1 MANRKITDLAELT
14 TPASDDVIPIVDIS
28 ETGNATKNKKITAGN
43 LLQGTP
49 SLSFKL
55 ANGTEAAPSLAF
67 TSATSTG
74 LYRSA
79 ANELSIAT
87 NGGQA
92 IKVESNNKTTI
103 YGDLVV
109 TGGTTTISSTQI
121 DVNDKNLQLAT
132 GNSSDSG
139 ADGGGLTVKGA
150 SDKTWNW
157 VDSTD
162 AWTANQHIDVTA
174 GKVFKIAGTEVL
186 NATTLGSGVVSS
198 SLTSVGTLGSLTVT
212 NAITAG
218 SLDISG
224 GADID
229 GDITVSSAQPKIY
242 LTDTNNDSDY
252 LIKNGNGEFNIQD
265 VTNSAN
271 RLTINSSGNATFSGS
286 VTATG
291 GLNGS
296 GASITALNAS
306 NISSGTI
313 AAARVAT
320 LNQDT
325 TGTAAIATTVTV
337 ADESGDVENFILFTQ
352 TATGNLS
359 VKSGTNLT
367 FNSNTGYL
375 SATGFSGNGS
385 NLTSLHGSEITSGT
399 LPDARFPSTLPA
411 ISGANLT
418 NVNATTLDSIDSGS
432 FLRSDANDTSTGVL
446 TLTTS
451 SGYPLNINGSA
462 NGKIVLQGA
471 TNPYIRWREG
481 STDKAYIQWHS
492 SGYFDLRNQEDG
504 SGLRIKDAIT
514 FTLDGT
520 TFHAVWHAGND
531 GSGSGLNAD
540 LLDGQEGSY
549 YRNASNLNAGTVSTA
564 RLGSG
569 TASSSVY
576 LRGDGTWAAVTAGDA
591 TTFDGLDSTQFL
603 RSDASDTASGDIT
616 FSDSGAYP
624 VVIGTASGMDDGRLL
639 LRGSNNP
646 YIRFREGNTDKALV
660 QWHSDGYLRLMNQ
673 EDSSNLRIQDDIK
686 FSPDNSTYYK
696 MWNAYNDGSGSGLDA
711 DTLDGVQANRLL
723 GSYNNAGTTGWQN
736 SNANFRFNGGSSGA
750 NGLAMH
756 ASDGDFLW
764 QLYGGGTTYG
774 FLNANWGGWDLK
786 KAIDGQLQLRIGGT
800 DYTVWNQQND
810 GSGSGLDADTVD
822 GVQLDSLVRKSHNS
836 NYLINFGS
844 GSNSNHTRSSHAYAI
859 FQEGGGW
866 SSPYPDLCINYH
878 TGIKIGCGSQS
889 YGGLRF
895 TPDYNSETILMSINN
910 GLETNGNGNV
920 KVNTELHVSGDYH
933 SSGGARLLLKKT
945 DNNVSDHI
953 IFYNGTTR
961 VGEIGCH
968 DNSWIRI
975 NQSTG
980 NNIYT
985 PRYIR
990 ADAGFF
996 VDGTSKGINGSG
1008 NFIGGTIAGASDYG
1022 TLLRSDTSDSVIGG
1036 PWQLTNNNSSW
1047 AYRFFN
1053 STGTNNSVYMAHG
1066 SHGVHIR
1073 NDSCSTGGY
1082 LLQVYGSNGTDF
1094 KVRGGDALATSGG
1107 NTMWHAGNDGS
1118 GSGLDSDT
1126 CDGQHLS
1133 TTSNVTF
1140 MSLSALSI
1148 VANAAFVLG
1157 DDKPIKFGNTETTPD
1172 ATIDWHTPSW
1182 GDRLEINVPTNGDIY
1197 YMVGNEND
1205 YHVFKNEGDTRM
1217 AIKDE
1222 IYVHRHI
1229 IPASDNF
1236 VDLGNSSK
1244 RLDDIYATSGT
1255 VNTSDRNEK
1264 NTIVDTDLGLS
1275 FVNKL
1280 KPVSYKFNNK
1290 TRTHYGL
1297 IAQDVETLLS
1307 DISKP
1312 TTDFAGFIKTENPDE
1327 VYNKLDK
1334 EDGKIPEGKDIG
1346 DVKKAAFTSY
1356 GLRYNEFIAPL
1367 IKAVQELSAEVETL
1381 KTKVSALEAA

>member
-150 SDKTWNW
+150 SDKTWSW

-162 AWTANQHIDVTA
+162 AWTANQHIDVTT
-174 GKVFKIAGTEVL
+174 GKVFKIAGTQVL
-186 NATTLGSGVVSS
+186 SATTLGSGVVSS

-212 NAITAG
+212 NAVTAG

-224 GADID
+224 

-265 VTNSAN
+265 VTNSTN

-313 AAARVAT
+313 AAARVPT
-320 LNQDT
+320 LNQNT
-325 TGTAAIATTVTV
+325 TGSAATLTTARAIAGVNFDGSADISLNNNAITNGAGYITSSGTAA
-337 ADESGDVENFILFTQ
+337 
-352 TATGNLS
+352 
-359 VKSGTNLT
+359 
-367 FNSNTGYL
+367 
-375 SATGFSGNGS
+375 GFSAGNAS
-385 NLTSLHGSEITSGT
+385 NLNSGT

-432 FLRSDANDTSTGVL
+432 FLRSDADDTMSEQL
-446 TLTTS
+446 TLTDS
-451 SGYPLNINGSA
+451 GGYPLNINGSNNA
-462 NGKIVLQGA
+462 KIVLQGSS
-471 TNPYIRWREG
+471 NPYIRWRES

-492 SGYFDLRNQEDG
+492 DGYLQLYNEED
-504 SGLRIKDAIT
+504 SSVLRIKDAIT
-514 FTLDGT
+514 FSTDSGST
-520 TFHAVWHAGND
+520 NHKVFHAGND
-531 GSGSGLNAD
+531 GAGSGLDAD
-540 LLDGQEGSY
+540 TLDGQEGSY
-549 YRNASNLNAGTVSTA
+549 YLNASNLNAGTVATA

-569 TASSSVY
+569 TASSSVF

-603 RSDASDTASGDIT
+603 RSDAADTISANLTSTAAST
-616 FSDSGAYP
+616 SGIIGAAYSTTYFGLKTTSQTLSSEYM
-624 VVIGTASGMDDGRLL
+624 IISSNDHTYISATS
-639 LRGSNNP
+639 GSNV
-646 YIRFREGNTDKALV
+646 YIRGGGNNSTNQLIVSTTGTTIGGNTV
-660 QWHSDGYLRLMNQ
+660 WHAG
-673 EDSSNLRIQDDIK
+673 
-686 FSPDNSTYYK
+686 
-696 MWNAYNDGSGSGLDA
+696 NDGSGSGLDA
-711 DTLDGVQANRLL
+711 DKLDGSEATKFLS
-723 GSYNNAGTTGWQN
+723 SYDRTTTTGWED
-736 SNANFRFNGGSSGA
+736 SNANFRINGGASGSV
-750 NGLAMH
+750 GLAMH
-756 ASDGDFLW
+756 TSTGTFGY
-764 QLYGGGTTYG
+764 QLYGSGGTTYG

-786 KAIDGQLQLRIGGT
+786 KTIDGQLQLRIGGT

-810 GSGSGLDADTVD
+810 GSGSGLDADTLD
-822 GVQLDSLVRKSHNS
+822 GVQGSSFLRSDAADSATGTLTVRDVKLSAGYHLQRSDHHSGHLEGSYNNIGANSYKSNPIYSIGSSYNPGDAALS
-836 NYLINFGS
+836 NFYGIGYSNTNASFINFTGSSGWGMYVAADGDARVWLGGTNGVISSTGHHYVGSNVVWNAGNDGS
-844 GSNSNHTRSSHAYAI
+844 GSGLDADSVDGIAGSS
-859 FQEGGGW
+859 F
-866 SSPYPDLCINYH
+866 L
-878 TGIKIGCGSQS
+878 
-889 YGGLRF
+889 
-895 TPDYNSETILMSINN
+895 
-910 GLETNGNGNV
+910 
-920 KVNTELHVSGDYH
+920 
-933 SSGGARLLLKKT
+933 
-945 DNNVSDHI
+945 
-953 IFYNGTTR
+953 
-961 VGEIGCH
+961 
-968 DNSWIRI
+968 
-975 NQSTG
+975 
-980 NNIYT
+980 
-985 PRYIR
+985 R
-990 ADAGFF
+990 AD
-996 VDGTSKGINGSG
+996 TN
-1008 NFIGGTIAGASDYG
+1008 
-1022 TLLRSDTSDSVIGG
+1022 DTVSGG
-1036 PWQLTNNNSSW
+1036 PWQLTNTNSSW
-1047 AYRFFN
+1047 AYRFVN

-1066 SHGVHIR
+1066 VHGVHIR
-1073 NDSCSTGGY
+1073 NDSCTTSGY

-1118 GSGLDSDT
+1118 SSGLDADT

-1140 MSLSALSI
+1140 MSLTALSI
-1148 VANAAFVLG
+1148 VANAAFFLG
-1157 DDKPIKFGNTETTPD
+1157 DDKPIKFGNTEAAPD

-1182 GDRLEINVPTNGDIY
+1182 GDRLEINVPTHGDIY
-1197 YMVGNEND
+1197 YMVGHEND
-1205 YHVFKNEGDTRM
+1205 YHVFKNEGDTRL

-1236 VDLGNSSK
+1236 VDLGTSDK

-1381 KTKVSALEAA
+1381 KTKVSTLESA